1 MRKENKTNTYRG
13 KKSNE
18 IIHNDLKYFLG
29 VNLTK
34 GGDLNNENF
43 RTLSKEFEE
52 DTSRRKY
59 PMVMNS

>member
-1 MRKENKTNTYRG
+1 MGE

-18 IIHNDLKYFLG
+18 IIHNDLKYILG

-34 GGDLNNENF
+34 GADLHNENF

-52 DTSRRKY
+52 DTSRWKY